1 MFSYTSVRE
10 CRLSC
15 GLNSLGNNSN
25 ACKTYTFSY
34 TSEHECRLSCG
45 LSSFGSNSS
54 ACKTYVFS
62 YISVHECHL
71 SCGLSSV
78 GSNSNACKTY
88 VFSYTSVQEC
98 RLSCGLGY
106 RDILVSLFWKLNI
119 PLTGQSGEYSN
130 FQIVWGC
137 DNSTVGIKCCG
148 IMPVPA

>member
-34 TSEHECRLSCG
+34 TS
-45 LSSFGSNSS
+45 
-54 ACKTYVFS
+54 
-62 YISVHECHL
+62 VH
-71 SCGLSSV
+71 
-78 GSNSNACKTY
+78 
-88 VFSYTSVQEC
+88 EC